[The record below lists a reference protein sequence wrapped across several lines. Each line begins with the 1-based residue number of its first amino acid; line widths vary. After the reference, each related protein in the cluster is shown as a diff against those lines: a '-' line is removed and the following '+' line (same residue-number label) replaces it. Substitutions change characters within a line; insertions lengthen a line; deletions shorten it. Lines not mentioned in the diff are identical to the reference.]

1 MTSPSQIPVSLEALR
16 QRKLSSESAWL
27 LSLASRLAGESSEAA
42 GETLAAWGFESGEFF
57 SEGRTKGFLAATSE
71 VILIAFSV
79 DNDVI
84 RGVEAAVVDRPNGEV
99 NAAAHV
105 AFEEVA
111 KLIRTAL
118 SILKPEGKALWLTGH
133 GLGGAVAIIA
143 AAELEAEFTVAGI
156 HTYNPSCVGK
166 IQFAD
171 WFDGAFLGRSYR
183 FEATGDRIFSVPPGF
198 RQVQQLVRLDFGD
211 AEEMATEGGAA
222 PGRSLDRYIDR
233 LQAQVETERL
243 KRRDT
248 TATRGGDAR
257 PVSPTN

>member
-57 SEGRTKGFLAATSE
+57 SEGRTKGFLAATAE

-143 AAELEAEFTVAGI
+143 AAELEAEFT
-156 HTYNPSCVGK
+156 
-166 IQFAD
+166 
-171 WFDGAFLGRSYR
+171 
-183 FEATGDRIFSVPPGF
+183 GDRIFSVPPGF